1 LILIGPF
8 EQSLKGFKPSDF
20 IDRDATY
27 SEILQQAKRAKIG
40 LEKNLREAIKKE
52 EKFSETARNILS
64 QIGVF
69 EFSIDGFRSVNFS
82 WFAVKFEATGDV
94 HGLSPQ
100 IIRELLFS
108 NDSCHGRASVHADTY
123 LHGNFQTVG

>member
-69 EFSIDGFRSVNFS
+69 EKINERPYYILSGVSANKEQLKRGYQSIF
-82 WFAVKFEATGDV
+82 KLY
-94 HGLSPQ
+94 LSERILIEQTSSNQ
-100 IIRELLFS
+100 ITQWKVVLK
-108 NDSCHGRASVHADTY
+108 V
-123 LHGNFQTVG
+123 